1 MRVQFLQSF
10 DFNQML
16 VFSVFVHLLFLT
28 AALFLPKP
36 TFSKKTVVP
45 AFMVNLVSEPT
56 GFKVAAS
63 EPLIPKVIAKKAK
76 AKKIHAE
83 KKIASKKPVKK
94 SRAAKL
100 PAVKK
105 PPAIKIPKPN
115 KALEALKDL
124 EEKVVLATPNLVEE
138 LDQLARLEKPKIKP
152 NVSEPVKKKSIAKKI
167 FQELRILRD
176 NKINDKKIVTPVPPH
191 EDILEN
197 FEDLKMKESVSE
209 VPVSLE
215 KKQEFVPPVPR
226 HEDIL
231 ENFEDLKMKESVSE
245 VPVSLEKK
253 QEFVAES
260 KSLKKSKIPKEDLL
274 KELEQLAKLDA
285 SYVLVPDVEKEEAGV
300 EEKIQKGG
308 ESFDSV
314 IKKLGS
320 FSIDSEP
327 VKVEISITQL
337 DSSDFQSNLRNL
349 PQVSQSAVDLGAG
362 NSFVGT
368 KKEGLP
374 GADIQSLYVG
384 KIRKRI
390 MKNWREPLAQE
401 YNQESVIS
409 FFIFRGG
416 NIDKPHIKRS
426 SGVKELDTLAV
437 RAVLDSV
444 PFPEFPKDL
453 KASNLHLEMYF
464 KYVPKDE

>member
-1 MRVQFLQSF
+1 
-10 DFNQML
+10 
-16 VFSVFVHLLFLT
+16 
-28 AALFLPKP
+28 
-36 TFSKKTVVP
+36 
-45 AFMVNLVSEPT
+45 
-56 GFKVAAS
+56 
-63 EPLIPKVIAKKAK
+63 
-76 AKKIHAE
+76 
-83 KKIASKKPVKK
+83 
-94 SRAAKL
+94 
-100 PAVKK
+100 
-105 PPAIKIPKPN
+105 
-115 KALEALKDL
+115 
-124 EEKVVLATPNLVEE
+124 
-138 LDQLARLEKPKIKP
+138 
-152 NVSEPVKKKSIAKKI
+152 
-167 FQELRILRD
+167 
-176 NKINDKKIVTPVPPH
+176 
-191 EDILEN
+191 
-197 FEDLKMKESVSE
+197 MKESVSE

-231 ENFEDLKMKESVSE
+231 ENFEDLKMKDSVSE
-245 VPVSLEKK
+245 VPVSLEKEH
-253 QEFVAES
+253 EFVAES
-260 KSLKKSKIPKEDLL
+260 KSPKKSKIPKEDLL